1 MINVVHQNLFTLDVD
16 AIVNSAN
23 VSLLAGSGICG
34 VIHKNAGKELEDY
47 CKTIGKQEYGSAV
60 ITPSFNLSPIC
71 DYIIHACG
79 PRYLDGKRGEAEQ
92 LALTHTSIIN
102 VAIENNLKSIV
113 IPPISTGV
121 YRFPVEQAASIAINS
136 VAQALTASNSD
147 MDVYFAMKDA
157 DKFHVYHE
165 ALLKYQFLERH
176 QNRLPSELLT
186 PYFETLFICEQHPN
200 SPLQF
205 GRFSQA
211 WHEVFETQD
220 IHSLCV
226 ITAYNPF
233 SQQDNQDDNET
244 RQQRLYEMLLND
256 GFTVLEGLGTSQDRQ
271 WQKPS
276 YFVVN
281 MDKSQLTQYLV
292 EFEQTGGV
300 WMDKQAIP
308 ELILHP
314 SLMSNTGTI
323 R

>member
-1 MINVVHQNLFTLDVD
+1 LINVVHQNIFTLDVD

-47 CKTIGKQEYGSAV
+47 CKTMGKQEYGSAV
-60 ITPSFNLSPIC
+60 LTPSFNLSPIC

-79 PRYLDGKRGEAEQ
+79 PRYLDGDRGEAEL
-92 LALTHTSIIN
+92 LALTHTSIIK
-102 VAIENNLKSIV
+102 VAIEKGLKSIV

-136 VAQALTASNSD
+136 VAKALTALNSD

-157 DKFHVYHE
+157 DKHHVYHE
-165 ALLKYQFLERH
+165 ALLKYQFLERL
-176 QNRLPSELLT
+176 QNRLPSELLV
-186 PYFETLFICEQHPN
+186 PYFETLFICDNYPG

-205 GRFSQA
+205 GRVSADWEDVFS
-211 WHEVFETQD
+211 TQN
-220 IHSLCV
+220 INSVSV

-233 SQQDNQDDNET
+233 SQQDAQEDNEA
-244 RQQRLYEMLLND
+244 RQSRLYNRLAND
-256 GFTVLEGLGTSQDRQ
+256 GFEVLKGIGTSQDKQ
-271 WQKPS
+271 WQEPS
-276 YFVVN
+276 YFVFN
-281 MDKSQLTQYLV
+281 MSKVELIKYLI

-300 WMDKQAIP
+300 WMGSDTIP

-314 SLMSNTGTI
+314 SLEK
-323 R
+323 